1 MAGASA
7 AAGAA
12 VFRREARGERQAPA
26 LHDGILLR
34 CDREAMARKGN
45 DSISEVLFRH
55 HTRSANT
62 V

>member
-1 MAGASA
+1 MAGTSA
-7 AAGAA
+7 LLILPFSPQGAR
-12 VFRREARGERQAPA
+12 VERQAPM
-26 LHDGILLR
+26 LRDGVLLR